1 MRKCKRWTDEEN
13 KIIIENYEKMGT
25 KIKKILPGRTK
36 DSIRMQA
43 QKLGIKKIVES
54 EKESFQDSFGHW
66 LAGLID
72 GEGSFSVYYNK
83 NDKGPKIYPQFNL
96 GLKFSDIVKELLET
110 VQKKIGGKI
119 YIQSKNGVP
128 KSITIRIINI
138 KDCIFL
144 RKLLRKYKLKIK
156 ENDFKTWS
164 EIIDAKL
171 DKNKNNFEKLK
182 NLTMKLNTSKGPK
195 RIFYT

>member
-1 MRKCKRWTDEEN
+1 MRKCKRWTNEEN
-13 KIIIENYEKMGT
+13 KIIIENYEKIGT
-25 KIKKILPGRTK
+25 GIKKILPGRTK

-54 EKESFQDSFGHW
+54 EREPFQDSFGHW

-83 NDKGPKIYPQFNL
+83 NDKGPKFYPQFSL

-119 YIQSKNGVP
+119 YIQSKNSVP

-164 EIIDAKL
+164 EIINAKL
-171 DKNKNNFEKLK
+171 DKNKNNFETLK
-182 NLTMKLNTSKGPK
+182 NLTMKLNTNKGPK
-195 RIFYT
+195 RIFYS

>member
-1 MRKCKRWTDEEN
+1 MKKFKRWTKEEN
-13 KIIIENYEKMGT
+13 KILIDNYGRMGSEVQ
-25 KIKKILPGRTK
+25 KSLPGRTK

-43 QKLGIKKIVES
+43 KKLGLKKIVES
-54 EKESFQDSFGHW
+54 EREPFQDSFGHW

-72 GEGSFSVYYNK
+72 GEGSFSIYYNK

-96 GLKFSDIVKELLET
+96 GFKFSDSIKKLLET
-110 VQKKIGGKI
+110 VQKRIGGKI
-119 YIQSKNGVP
+119 YIQNKYGVP

-156 ENDFKTWS
+156 EDDFKVWS
-164 EIIDAKL
+164 EIINAKL
-171 DKNKNNFEKLK
+171 DKSKNNFEILK
-182 NLTMKLNTSKGPK
+182 KLTMKLNTSKGPN
-195 RIFYT
+195 RVFYS